1 MSGYEILVPGDV
13 IGELENIAKRS
24 NPKKRKKAI
33 LALEYAKRLVIMDDN
48 EMTGQTDEN
57 IITCAEQL
65 NAIVASLDQEL
76 LLKAKNRGICTLT
89 LRRDILTRSHT

>member
-57 IITCAEQL
+57 I
-65 NAIVASLDQEL
+65 N
-76 LLKAKNRGICTLT
+76 N
-89 LRRDILTRSHT
+89 